1 MALPSSGQISLN
13 QIRAELGMSS
23 VSNFS
28 LINASTSATGYP
40 ILNKFSPVLPSTLP
54 SSPYAISEWY
64 GYSSATINWYNCF
77 FAGVAN
83 LKIYVNGAL
92 VLNNTNSVGGA
103 TSGTLVINN
112 NDTFYATMTPI
123 TYGGFL
129 GTNASI
135 ETLRL
140 LSPFFT
146 PTPFFP
152 PYSPFTTLNT
162 TSSTTPFSSFSSPTR
177 AAIIQPT
184 DLGVY
189 SIITSC

>member
-40 ILNKFSPVLPSTLP
+40 ILNPRSPVLPSTLP

-64 GYSSATINWYNCF
+64 GYSSATINWYNSF
-77 FAGVAN
+77 GFGSSN

-92 VLNNTNSVGGA
+92 VLNNTNSVGGG

-112 NDTFYATMTPI
+112 GDTFYATMTPI
-123 TYGGFL
+123 TYSGFF
-129 GTNASI
+129 GTTATIS
-135 ETLRL
+135 TYRL
-140 LSPFFT
+140 LSPFSGFI
-146 PTPFFP
+146 F
-152 PYSPFTTLNT
+152 PFTLLNT
-162 TSSTTPFSSFSSPTR
+162 TTGSPGTTSPFSSPTQT
-177 AAIIQPT
+177 ATIQPV

-189 SIITSC
+189 EVDAFC